1 MFDHVT
7 IRVSDR
13 ATSERF
19 YDTVLAQIGADQTY
33 GTWSFV
39 MWHDFLLTE
48 SDAEH
53 AVTRDAEIAFAA
65 PSREQVDGFFEAAGD
80 AGDEPPM
87 ELEDGT
93 YRAGIRD
100 PDGNRLLAV
109 DAGRTAPPRER
120 IVEHVVL
127 RVGDLAASARF
138 YDVVA
143 AAVGED
149 LRTSLSLVEMAPPTQ
164 NLHLA
169 FAGDDEAV
177 KRFHAQATTAGFPD
191 NGEPGER
198 PQYHRGY
205 YAAYVLDPDGN
216 NVEVV
221 DHHLTR

>member
-13 ATSERF
+13 ARSERF
-19 YDTVLAQIGADQTY
+19 YDTVLAQLGADQTY

-53 AVTRDAEIAFAA
+53 AVTRNAEITFAA
-65 PSREQVDGFFEAAGD
+65 PSREQVDGFFAAAGE

-87 ELEDGT
+87 EMEDGT
-93 YRAGIRD
+93 YRAGVAD
-100 PDGNRLLAV
+100 PDGNRVVAV
-109 DAGRTAPPRER
+109 DAGHTARPRER
-120 IVEHVVL
+120 IVEHLVL

-138 YDVVA
+138 YDLVA
-143 AAVGED
+143 AVVGVD
-149 LRTSLSLVEMAPPTQ
+149 LRASLTLVETAPPTQ

-169 FAGDDEAV
+169 FAGDDDAIR
-177 KRFHAQATTAGFPD
+177 RFHHETTSAGSTD

-205 YAAYVLDPDGN
+205 FAAYVLDPDGN

-221 DHHLTR
+221 DHHL